1 MVKHSYF
8 PNLCLTAEA
17 EQMRR
22 AFNAMAATAPMC
34 TCDDTPG
41 GTCLRC
47 DHLGSPRSQER
58 NPDIWQLAP
67 VTAQGRYIG
76 GFIDREHSSTVISTL
91 QAFAAQQLIRHPRIV
106 TEPGIIGARASG
118 LRVSYARFTW
128 SSIPNNAVN
137 NVLRAMEVA
146 RSIKMD
152 LHREVRRAA
161 RAQISWCLHGFAYY
175 VPLNGNANPAP
186 SMCFVVT
193 AYSHDE
199 YNPMP
204 DVLGSVGE
212 NAIGFV
218 SVESKTDAEQNEILR
233 CPDYFFSRSNRI
245 KVDGTPI
252 RYERIQGR
260 SGRVYVPPEEINSYS
275 LVPTPTGNFVPI
287 PTGTCFW
294 DSLA

>member
-17 EQMRR
+17 EQSRQ
-22 AFNAMAATAPMC
+22 AFNAMASTAPAC

-58 NPDIWQLAP
+58 NPDIWQLVP
-67 VTAQGRYIG
+67 VTEQGRYPNVGI
-76 GFIDREHSSTVISTL
+76 IDHAHSRKVISTL
-91 QAFAAQQLIRHPRIV
+91 QAFAAQQLIQQPRIV
-106 TEPGIIGARASG
+106 AETGRIAARSCGAPVAYS
-118 LRVSYARFTW
+118 RFTW
-128 SSIPNNAVN
+128 SNIPNSAVN

-161 RAQISWCLHGFAYY
+161 RAPISWCLHGFAYIS
-175 VPLNGNANPAP
+175 VGDNPARFV
-186 SMCFVVT
+186 CFVVT

-212 NAIGFV
+212 NSIGFV
-218 SVESKTDAEQNEILR
+218 SVESKTDDEQNEILR
-233 CPDYFFSRSNRI
+233 HHDYFFIRSNRI
-245 KVDGTPI
+245 LMNGTPI

-260 SGRVYVPPEEINSYS
+260 SGRVYVPMD
-275 LVPTPTGNFVPI
+275 
-287 PTGTCFW
+287 CFW
-294 DSLA
+294 NSLA

>member
-1 MVKHSYF
+1 
-8 PNLCLTAEA
+8 
-17 EQMRR
+17 MRR

-58 NPDIWQLAP
+58 NPDIWQLVP
-67 VTAQGRYIG
+67 VTEQGRYPNVGI
-76 GFIDREHSSTVISTL
+76 IDHAHSRTVISTL
-91 QAFAAQQLIRHPRIV
+91 QAFAAQQLIQQPRIV
-106 TEPGIIGARASG
+106 AETGRIAARSCGAPVAYS
-118 LRVSYARFTW
+118 RFTW
-128 SSIPNNAVN
+128 SNIPNSAVN

-161 RAQISWCLHGFAYY
+161 RAPISWCLHGFAYY
-175 VPLNGNANPAP
+175 VPLNGNANLAP

-212 NAIGFV
+212 NSIGFI
-218 SVESKTDAEQNEILR
+218 SVESKTDAEQNETLR
-233 CPDYFFSRSNRI
+233 RPDYFFSRSNRI
-245 KVDGTPI
+245 KVDGTPL

-260 SGRVYVPPEEINSYS
+260 SGRVYVPPEGINSS
-275 LVPTPTGNFVPI
+275 ETIAPI
-287 PTGTCFW
+287 PSSTSRCFW